1 MQLDG
6 GFLEKI
12 ICYLSY
18 NSFWYLAL
26 NKGDLNQLSLLGLSG
41 SQCHLLE
48 NKTKVSLITSEGN

>member
-48 NKTKVSLITSEGN
+48 LENKLK